1 MYCNLTYLIARTL
14 YYLLLL
20 LKLRNLGLTSAST
33 DRIDNLLDWSGKIRW
48 KKSSFV
54 CRLLDTHEPTF
65 LLQQTNSK
73 LRLHESEYYF
83 GQVQLRSDNDGLA
96 TDLKQERETSS
107 QTI

>member
-1 MYCNLTYLIARTL
+1 MTGLTLNLMHNFCSIQMYCNLTYLIARTL

-33 DRIDNLLDWSGKIRW
+33 DRIDNLLDWSSKIRW

-65 LLQQTNSK
+65 LLQQTNNKNDDK
-73 LRLHESEYYF
+73 LRLH
-83 GQVQLRSDNDGLA
+83 
-96 TDLKQERETSS
+96 
-107 QTI
+107 